1 MFDMSALNP
10 VKRFFYDDKEI
21 EWVELR
27 QVTDAKYKEFRE
39 KLGIKQR
46 KEIKHNKMGNP
57 VYVQDTTL
65 DESKMLALVDLSNDY
80 MIADWYLLTNK
91 GEEIECTIDIKKKML
106 SECPPFATWIEK
118 CSNEM
123 KGDEAVIAEEIE
135 KN

>member
-10 VKRFFYDDKEI
+10 VRRFFYDEKEI

-46 KEIKHNKMGNP
+46 KEIKHNKLGNP

-65 DESKMLALVDLSNDY
+65 DESKMQSLIDLANDY
-80 MIADWYLLTNK
+80 MISDWFLLTNES
-91 GEEIECTIDIKKKML
+91 EEIECTIEIKKKML
-106 SECPPFATWIEK
+106 SECPPFASWIER
-118 CSNEM
+118 CSKEL
-123 KGDEAVIAEEIE
+123 KGDEETIEEEIT